1 MKQTL
6 LAVTLAGGLLA
17 TPSHAQDAAPA
28 HFLKQETIIT
38 LGDAAKEVQAVLGK
52 ERTPGKRLEAYS
64 KFQFSPELRPKLQEI
79 FGTERPLPMTR
90 VAGGVKGQV
99 NYVARLAPYA
109 YKQDNGTDFTW
120 TELVSKVNVDKS
132 GRATTST
139 TVWPSL
145 VISRPDM
152 SVSLLN
158 MNMISKQQ
166 TGADE
171 VTYGTA
177 VLKIGSIVMRD
188 APAGDTELKETMRF
202 EDIEAKSDVRRRGAM
217 AEIIYGSSIKAIV
230 FGNER
235 VEHVNSAFRLTNV
248 PVKAVAELGK
258 QWREQ
263 QGKKLEAAE
272 EREQLLKAL
281 QDFGKR
287 VAIAGA
293 TLFIDN
299 ISIGYHGNTASLKGR
314 IGFQKVVEA
323 DFKDLSALLKKLV
336 GRIEV
341 RLPVAL
347 VRDASRAFITR
358 TINPAAPD
366 AAKQI
371 DAGTDSVVSM
381 VVGRTVSGGYG
392 VVEQDELRTVI
403 EIKDGKVTVNGKPV
417 EVPAGVINSLNAKA
431 APQPAPAP
439 TQEAQ

>member
-1 MKQTL
+1 MAGAL
-6 LAVTLAGGLLA
+6 LAI
-17 TPSHAQDAAPA
+17 PSHAQDAAPA

-52 ERTPGKRLEAYS
+52 ERTPGKRLEAYT

-90 VAGGVKGQV
+90 VAGGPKGQV

-145 VISRPDM
+145 VIARPDM

-158 MNMISKQQ
+158 MNMISKQL

-171 VTYGTA
+171 VAYGTA
-177 VLKIGSIVMRD
+177 VFKIGGVVMRD
-188 APAGDTELKETMRF
+188 TPAGGTELKETMRF
-202 EDIEAKSDVRRRGAM
+202 EDIEAKSEVRRRGAM
-217 AEIIYGSSIKAIV
+217 TEIVYGSSIKAIV
-230 FGNER
+230 FGDER
-235 VEHVNSAFRLTNV
+235 VEHVNTAFRLTNV
-248 PVKAVAELGK
+248 PVKAVADLGK

-272 EREQLLKAL
+272 ERQQLLKTL

-293 TLFIDN
+293 TLFIDD
-299 ISIGYHGNTASLKGR
+299 ISIGYRGNTASLKGR
-314 IGFQKVVEA
+314 IGFQKVLEA
-323 DFKDLSALLKKLV
+323 DFKDMPTLLKKLV
-336 GRIEV
+336 GRFEV

-347 VRDASRAFITR
+347 VRDASRAFITK

-381 VVGRTVSGGYG
+381 VVGKTVSGGYG
-392 VVEQDELRTVI
+392 IVEQNELRTVI
-403 EIKDGKVTVNGKPV
+403 EIKDGKVTFNGKPI
-417 EVPAGVINSLNAKA
+417 EVPAGVLNSLNAKP